1 MDCLIRID
9 LFHPNRKRRNTRT
22 LRLAMDDRTALLGE
36 EPSTPREKP
45 RGSRIIGKEFAR
57 FFVLG
62 VFVAVGVFA
71 SADFIAN
78 TIPARR
84 GSVTRLGRTWTSA
97 APLARWAHVAI
108 EANVDGHK
116 FVPAVAHRVVVLALS
131 TGESLAQTY
140 EWALSLKD
148 VGVRKFMI
156 GCVDDAC
163 LKTLQALD
171 APVFDASASAEK
183 FSLDGESREDA
194 CRWASLESAKELLS
208 EGYSVILSQPTIRF
222 RRNPMEVV
230 ADSISRHGRNSVFAM
245 RGVHSNVVTE
255 KDLRVWTGGTSL
267 ASLRDDFLIF
277 TPGSQSL
284 IDDMFTSRDADV
296 PADVLEAALAG
307 ESSDLGSA
315 ELSWRSNVAF
325 VLNHI
330 LSANTG
336 LRWKLANGQGPV
348 DAAPFKTKPYEVS
361 VDAALLGEDGS
372 VRGTTAEL
380 SGVARLSDNARVK
393 VVLLDTVVARA
404 HCNDAGKD
412 NMAKTYVVGCDLDD
426 AALAGRRVEVDH
438 QCMLMKG
445 LESRVG
451 GLGVFSFFEHKGES
465 PISDSR
471 GFIGALDACRL

>member
-1 MDCLIRID
+1 
-9 LFHPNRKRRNTRT
+9 
-22 LRLAMDDRTALLGE
+22 MDDRTALLGE
-36 EPSTPREKP
+36 EPSTPREKS
-45 RGSRIIGKEFAR
+45 RGSRIIAKEFAR

-62 VFVAVGVFA
+62 IFVAVGVFV

-78 TIPARR
+78 IPARR
-84 GSVTRLGRTWTSA
+84 GAVTRLGRTWTSA

-108 EANVDGHK
+108 EANVDGRK

-163 LKTLQALD
+163 LKTLQSLD

-208 EGYSVILSQPTIRF
+208 EGYSVILAQPTIRF

-296 PADVLEAALAG
+296 PADVLEAAGA
-307 ESSDLGSA
+307 SSDLGSA

-330 LSANTG
+330 LSVKTG

-361 VDAALLGEDGS
+361 VDAALLGKDGS
-372 VRGTTAEL
+372 VPGTTAEL
-380 SGVARLSDNARVK
+380 SGVARLSHDRVK

-404 HCNDAGKD
+404 HCNDASTD
-412 NMAKTYVVGCDLDD
+412 NMPKTYVVGCDLDD

-451 GLGVFSFFEHKGES
+451 GLGMFSVFEHKGES